1 MVGKKEDTS
10 IEKTEVRFDTCHTN
24 FGMTLNFSYNVY
36 ACVVGNNWYNGRN
49 KRRYQ

>member
-1 MVGKKEDTS
+1 MVGKKEGTR
-10 IEKTEVRFDTCHTN
+10 IEKTEVRFDTYHTH